1 LSDCRTRDDSEIVT
15 PPIPDQVPTIFSAGE
30 TLKFRRNFNDY
41 SPADGWQYKI
51 FFNGP
56 DVFQGVGVVDPD
68 NSGGWLITVTADQ
81 TAVDAGVYK
90 FVERVISPINDVHQV
105 GQGVVTIELD
115 FATAPAN
122 ATLSFAEQALA
133 AVEAELLVRITGDV
147 EEYSVQASTLGGG
160 RSVKKIPTLQLQKLR
175 GFYASMVWRKKNP
188 GKVGAPVFVD
198 FVDESND
205 ANFPSTW
212 VDVTGLPGAG
222 Q

>member
-1 LSDCRTRDDSEIVT
+1 LSEYRTRVDSDSVT
-15 PPIPDQVPTIFSAGE
+15 PPIPDQVPTVFAAGE

-51 FFNGP
+51 YFNGP
-56 DVFQGVGVVDPD
+56 AVFQGTGVVDPQ
-68 NSGGWLITVTADQ
+68 NSGGWLIELTPEQMAIP
-81 TAVDAGVYK
+81 AGIYK
-90 FVERVISPINDVHQV
+90 YIERVNSPDPEVFQI
-105 GQGVVTIELD
+105 GEGVVTIQLD
-115 FATAPAN
+115 LATAPAN

-133 AVEAELLVRITGDV
+133 VVEAEILARIAGDV

-160 RSVKKIPTLQLQKLR
+160 RSVKKIPTLELQKLR
-175 GFYASMVWRKKNP
+175 GYYASMIWRKKNP
-188 GKVGAPVFVD
+188 GKVGAPVYVD